1 MNKIVLEDNGFPFSA
16 TAVRFLQTAASDGIK
31 NLAKA
36 FGEDC
41 ILFGCDVNGN
51 AISAGAIVVNGEV
64 IPFEAGTY
72 NAKFTIEETTASVTY
87 KDNVQR
93 AAYYTRVARCSA
105 TGSYTLA
112 NFPRIRTVKQHTPID
127 WAALTYDSAVSND
140 APSSSVITSM
150 FGSEL
155 KAKMSANGDV
165 AICGGGKFRS
175 TTSAYTY
182 TTLPASMRPKS
193 ERLIPVTAF
202 VSSNTAGRTSL
213 TTIVGMAKVQTD
225 GKVVI
230 PAELATNGAQ
240 EAIAPFFNAVFNV
253 D

>member
-1 MNKIVLEDNGFPFSA
+1 MNKIILEDNGFPVSA
-16 TAVRFLQTAASDGIK
+16 NTLRFLQGSASDGIK
-31 NLAKA
+31 NLAKS
-36 FGEDC
+36 FGDDC
-41 ILFGCDVNGN
+41 ILYGCEVNGN
-51 AISAGAIVVNGEV
+51 AISAGAVVVNGEV

-72 NAKFTIEETTASVTY
+72 NAKFTIDETTTSVTY

-127 WAALTYDSAVSND
+127 WAALTYDSSVSED
-140 APSSSVITSM
+140 PVSSVITSM

-165 AICGGGKFRS
+165 AICGGGKYRN

-182 TTLPASMRPKS
+182 TTLPASMRPRS

-230 PAELATNGAQ
+230 PAELAANGVH
-240 EAIAPFFNAVFNV
+240 EYIAPFFNAVFNV